1 MFAEFYL
8 LSVKP
13 RCPDSSRR

>member
-1 MFAEFYL
+1 MFSIYL

-13 RCPDSSRR
+13 PQFIDPHMT